1 MVLVGHIL
9 DCHYYKFKKILAN
22 NKARQF
28 VFKKPHLGSTNFKT
42 LPLIEKN
49 KFLRSIRQNCSKNS
63 VRVAKLFR
71 LRMVDAIS
79 ELRYYAVCT
88 LNIFICDVFTN
99 FFPIGIFRHI

>member
-1 MVLVGHIL
+1 MLLVGHIL

-28 VFKKPHLGSTNFKT
+28 VFKKPHIGTTNFKT

-79 ELRYYAVCT
+79 ELRYLLPTHINYQKFSFVM
-88 LNIFICDVFTN
+88 FSR
-99 FFPIGIFRHI
+99 FFLP

>member
-28 VFKKPHLGSTNFKT
+28 VFKKPHIGTTNFKT

-79 ELRYYAVCT
+79 ELRYLFLLIST
-88 LNIFICDVFTN
+88 IKN
-99 FFPIGIFRHI
+99 FHL

>member
-28 VFKKPHLGSTNFKT
+28 VFKKPHIGSTNFKT

-79 ELRYYAVCT
+79 ELRYLLSHT
-88 LNIFICDVFTN
+88 
-99 FFPIGIFRHI
+99 HINYQKFSFVMFSRFCSQ